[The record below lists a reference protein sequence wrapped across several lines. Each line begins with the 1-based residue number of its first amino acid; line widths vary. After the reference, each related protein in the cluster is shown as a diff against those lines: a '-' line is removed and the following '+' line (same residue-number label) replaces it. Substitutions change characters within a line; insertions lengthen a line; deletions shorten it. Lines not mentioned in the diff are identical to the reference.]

1 VREGNVTLVTI
12 HALNDGSA
20 IDVRALERLVRKHRK
35 QDADVRR
42 VLSLLRDSGAI
53 EKARLD
59 AQAYGQLAKKAL
71 DPIADSDAKAS
82 MIRLVD
88 YVLSRDT

>member
-1 VREGNVTLVTI
+1 MNATVRW
-12 HALNDGSA
+12 
-20 IDVRALERLVRKHRK
+20 
-35 QDADVRR
+35 
-42 VLSLLRDSGAI
+42 I

-82 MIRLVD
+82 MIRLVE
-88 YVLSRDT
+88 YVLTRDT